1 MELLRNENKEIQKM
15 TCKIKLSP
23 HEILSL
29 CEEFKNRRL
38 KYIKELREE
47 YIQRQ
52 MAPRLFGLLRA
63 RSREE
68 VLKDVA
74 EQDGGLWNDWGLIK
88 LHGGYAA
95 LQVEQLISLATI
107 AQNSGINEVS
117 IDAELAHILTTH

>member
-1 MELLRNENKEIQKM
+1 M

-63 RSREE
+63 RSRAE
-68 VLKDVA
+68 VLKEVA
-74 EQDGGLWNDWGLIK
+74 KQDGGLWDDWNLIK
-88 LHGGYAA
+88 LRGGYAA
-95 LQVEQLISLATI
+95 SQVEQLISLATI

-117 IDAELAHILTTH
+117 IDAELAHILMTY